1 MTKAEPRATVRREL
15 ISKRP
20 REAVRDCTSGTT
32 LREIDQMWGDELFP
46 EPVDPDPVGGQRV
59 THFQGYLNQV
69 DWADPGQVQR
79 ALRVFEEALKWLF
92 NPSPQ
97 FEHNFDTQITRL
109 QRLFLRDGCL
119 LDNNGHI
126 TANSAAVI
134 SEGML
139 SNLTE
144 AAVIHEHL
152 ARIAAAIERDDP
164 RQAIGSSKELIES
177 TAKLVLSELSIPY
190 PDSQELPT
198 LVKRAQEALAI
209 HPISRSPGPDG
220 TDTVRKILGAATTI
234 ATGVAELRNRG
245 YGTGHGQGTV
255 RARLSPRHAR
265 LAVNAAK
272 LWCEF
277 MLDTLADPRAPWRS
291 EGVHGKTRDDQSD

>member
-1 MTKAEPRATVRREL
+1 MRREL
-15 ISKRP
+15 ISKRT
-20 REAVRDCTSGTT
+20 REAVRDCMSGTT

-46 EPVDPDPVGGQRV
+46 EPVDPEPVGGQRV

-69 DWADPGQVQR
+69 DWTDPGQVQR
-79 ALRVFEEALKWLF
+79 ALRVFEEALRWYF
-92 NPSPQ
+92 NPSPEYSGD
-97 FEHNFDTQITRL
+97 FTALIARL
-109 QRLFLRDGCL
+109 RKLFLRDGYV
-119 LDNNGHI
+119 LDDNGHI
-126 TANSAAVI
+126 TANSPLVI

-209 HPISRSPGPDG
+209 HPTSRSPGPDG
-220 TDTVRKILGAATTI
+220 TDTVRKILGATTTI

-277 MLDTLADPRAPWRS
+277 MLDTLADPRPDLPLPKQAPA
-291 EGVHGKTRDDQSD
+291 G